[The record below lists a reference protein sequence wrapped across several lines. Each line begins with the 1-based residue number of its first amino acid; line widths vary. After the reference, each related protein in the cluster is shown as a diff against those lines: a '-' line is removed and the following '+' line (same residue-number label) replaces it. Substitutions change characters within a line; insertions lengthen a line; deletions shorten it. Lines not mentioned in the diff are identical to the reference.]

1 MGKQRHRQEK
11 RVDNK
16 VLLSE
21 DRRRQHVLQ
30 ILRQVSLERRDNLGL
45 RTRAQQLCTLYC
57 HVSKKSSIISFNRP
71 EGTIAVVLS
80 SGAFVGYGKPGF
92 MACLPWTESKYLV
105 SMQDFVYESPNN
117 EVWTKDNG
125 KIHISLSILLKI
137 VPEHEYVQQLV
148 TNVNTINEIIDNN
161 VTERVRALAR
171 SVETKH
177 AYTLRGHHHA
187 KGMLE
192 QLNLSLSTKGILV
205 KRVII
210 TEV

>member
-1 MGKQRHRQEK
+1 
-11 RVDNK
+11 
-16 VLLSE
+16 
-21 DRRRQHVLQ
+21 
-30 ILRQVSLERRDNLGL
+30 
-45 RTRAQQLCTLYC
+45 
-57 HVSKKSSIISFNRP
+57 
-71 EGTIAVVLS
+71 
-80 SGAFVGYGKPGF
+80 

-210 TEV
+210 TEVQLGESVANSMQDKTIFQFKNTLERKKFAFEQRIKNDQEETEKAKQIKSEDRKLVKEQATLSQMKKKKEIESVKAQT

>member
-1 MGKQRHRQEK
+1 
-11 RVDNK
+11 
-16 VLLSE
+16 
-21 DRRRQHVLQ
+21 
-30 ILRQVSLERRDNLGL
+30 
-45 RTRAQQLCTLYC
+45 
-57 HVSKKSSIISFNRP
+57 
-71 EGTIAVVLS
+71 
-80 SGAFVGYGKPGF
+80 

-210 TEV
+210 TEVQLGESVANSMQDKTIFQFKNTLERKKFAFEQRIKNDQEETEKAKQIKSEERKLVKEQATLSQMKKKKEIESVKAQT

>member
-1 MGKQRHRQEK
+1 
-11 RVDNK
+11 
-16 VLLSE
+16 
-21 DRRRQHVLQ
+21 
-30 ILRQVSLERRDNLGL
+30 
-45 RTRAQQLCTLYC
+45 
-57 HVSKKSSIISFNRP
+57 
-71 EGTIAVVLS
+71 
-80 SGAFVGYGKPGF
+80 

-210 TEV
+210 TEVQLGESVANSMQDKTIFQFKNTLERKKFAFEQRIKNDQEETEKAKQIKSEGRKLVKEQATLSQMKKKKEIESVKAQT